1 MVAVKP
7 MKTVGVL
14 ALQGDFDKHLRVL
27 SSLGVKGLP
36 VRNES
41 EFASLDALI
50 IPGGESTTMTHLIKE
65 NDLEPVL
72 RKFVK
77 TKPVMGTC
85 AGLILLANQTK
96 SEKVLGLGAID
107 LNLERNGF
115 GRQLHSF
122 SSDISLDFT
131 NGTPFHAIFIRAPKI
146 LNLGEG
152 VVPLAMLSDEVV
164 MARNS
169 NVIVASF
176 HPELTD
182 NRSIHK
188 YFINQLVVSEEDSN

>member
-1 MVAVKP
+1 MVAGKP
-7 MKTVGVL
+7 MKTIGVL
-14 ALQGDFDKHLRVL
+14 ALQGDFDKHLTVL
-27 SSLGVKGLP
+27 SSLGVNGIP
-36 VRNES
+36 IRNES
-41 EFASLDALI
+41 GFTKLDALI

-85 AGLILLANQTK
+85 AGLILLANQTE

-115 GRQLHSF
+115 GSQLHSF

-131 NGTPFHAIFIRAPKI
+131 NGTPFHAVFIRAPRI
-146 LNLGEG
+146 QNLGEG
-152 VVPLAMLSDEVV
+152 VIPLAMLSDEVV

-169 NVIVASF
+169 NVLVASF

-182 NRSIHK
+182 NSSVHK
-188 YFINQLVVSEEDSN
+188 YFIDQLVVSKKDSN